1 MKLSSIFLVTNCAIA
16 KPNDERFINDE
27 LGRLYGHAYMMLMSP
42 PLYDTLYGIR
52 GNHDFILKWENRFER
67 VLAGSFR
74 STYNRCGDPNA

>member
-27 LGRLYGHAYMMLMSP
+27 LGRLNGHAYMMLMSP
-42 PLYDTLYGIR
+42 PLYDTLYDIR
-52 GNHDFILKWENRFER
+52 GNHDFILKWENRFES